1 MVFYTTHNI
10 DPDLGRNSVVGTS
23 KLTTVIASYDR
34 LFKLFGHP
42 LRSLDPAVTKAEW
55 IVQFEGKILTIYD
68 YNTGKSAKDNKHWS
82 IGGFKLSGDA
92 AIELALVIY
101 RTDEEK

>member
-10 DPDLGRNSVVGTS
+10 DPELDRDSVVGTS
-23 KLTTVIASYDR
+23 KIATVTASYDR

-55 IVQFEGKILTIYD
+55 IIQFEGKILTIYD
-68 YNTGKSAKDNKHWS
+68 YNTGKSAKENKHWS
-82 IGGFKLSGDA
+82 IGGFRLSGDA
-92 AIELALVIY
+92 ATELALVIY
-101 RTDEEK
+101 GTDEGK